1 MSALRPEILFVH
13 GLWMHGCVFALHR
26 RRLREL
32 GWRSHAYSYP
42 SLRGALEGAA
52 DGLAAFIAGLDGRP
66 LHVIA
71 HSMGG
76 CVVLD
81 MLARHRPQG
90 LGRIVLLGS
99 PVLGSSSA
107 QQILRVPVLRHWL
120 GRVLPQWLARPMPEA
135 APVTA
140 ATRPCRG
147 VCMGMSGRGG
157 MAAQA
162 ATAWPWR
169 RITMYRWNWS
179 SVSTCSKGLPGSS
192 TASTHRSFPIG
203 PCSTSSLR
211 CCLPDA

>member
-26 RRLREL
+26 RRLREM

-42 SLRGALEGAA
+42 SLRGSLAGAA

-66 LHVIA
+66 LHLVG
-71 HSMGG
+71 HSLGG

-107 QQILRVPVLRHWL
+107 QQILRVPVLRHGL
-120 GRVLPQWLARPMPEA
+120 GRVLPQWLARPMPDVDPELDIGVIA
-135 APVTA
+135 GNRPIGLGRILTDMPGPNDGMVTVSETRWPGARDHIVLPVTH
-140 ATRPCRG
+140 
-147 VCMGMSGRGG
+147 MQMLWS
-157 MAAQA
+157 QA
-162 ATAWPWR
+162 CLVQALRFVDTGAFGHGLGTA
-169 RITMYRWNWS
+169 
-179 SVSTCSKGLPGSS
+179 
-192 TASTHRSFPIG
+192 
-203 PCSTSSLR
+203 
-211 CCLPDA
+211 